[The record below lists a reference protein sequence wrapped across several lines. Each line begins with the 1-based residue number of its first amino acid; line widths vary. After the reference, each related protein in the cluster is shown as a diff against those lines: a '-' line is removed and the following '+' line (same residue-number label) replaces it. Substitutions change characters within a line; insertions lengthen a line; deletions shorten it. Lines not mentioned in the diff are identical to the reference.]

1 MLLAARLYGFRCRR
15 WGGGETED
23 PNEVIDVT
31 ASTEIYLMGSGEG
44 VPVTVEFRNGTTIT
58 ALIPEED
65 ITIPSGETGAMTVNV
80 SYMGKTVAVNIFV
93 SPSAPGTDPEEDPS
107 LINSETKLKNFINGS
122 AGIKE
127 AIITGSFEA
136 NLTGEEGAYTNSD
149 SHLYSTSPDNTVVLT
164 GEISN
169 QTKFFVS
176 ADNVVI
182 EGFTFKDGTDTNL
195 PILKVSNK
203 NEANQNNS
211 ESWIKN
217 VILKDMRFE
226 TNLRGVEFHG
236 TSDCKVEN
244 CIITKASRAYG
255 ELQIR
260 RSSGLSVDGLT
271 VEGSSGVI
279 MFNYDYDT
287 PSEPISTETT
297 LTNLV
302 NIGSIIAENP
312 DIEITTSNPEYEKSI
327 FSDYGVWTPAE

>member
-15 WGGGETED
+15 RGGGETED

-93 SPSAPGTDPEEDPS
+93 SPSAPGTDPEEDPA

-136 NLTGEEGAYTNSD
+136 NLTGEDGAYTNSD

-164 GEISN
+164 GEISG

-195 PILKVSNK
+195 PLLKVSNK
-203 NEANQNNS
+203 DETNQNNS
-211 ESWIKN
+211 ESWVKN

-244 CIITKASRAYG
+244 CIITKASRFYG

-260 RSSGLSVDGLT
+260 RSAGLNVDGLT
-271 VEGSSGVI
+271 VEGESGSVA
-279 MFNYDYDT
+279 FNYGSN
-287 PSEPISTETT
+287 PEPLSTETT
-297 LTNLV
+297 FTNLINV
-302 NIGSIIAENP
+302 GSITAENSN
-312 DIEITTSNPEYEKSI
+312 IEITTSNPEYEKSI
-327 FSDYGVWTPAE
+327 IFNYGIWAPME